1 MKLENERLPEESA
14 ETEDENTKTVHLT
27 ITSRHI
33 TSVPDGEMMS
43 LFTDADAADD
53 ENADED
59 EDLQICGEDGFE
71 ALSDEFFSR
80 FTDEITLGEEDD
92 TYIFGVTG
100 KLKKAGDNTL
110 ELSYADN
117 ESLDGTFTVI
127 RIDAA
132 HPNMVTIMRNGG
144 IVNTIV
150 CEKGV
155 RHISVYDTPVMPF
168 QLAVYTKKCEGA
180 ITFEKGGVLELDYM
194 VELRGTDIQ
203 RTMLKI
209 EAEVK

>member
-14 ETEDENTKTVHLT
+14 ETEDENTKIVHLT

-80 FTDEITLGEEDD
+80 FTDEITVGEEDD

>member
-14 ETEDENTKTVHLT
+14 ETEDENTKIVHLT

-80 FTDEITLGEEDD
+80 FTDEITVGEEDD

-110 ELSYADN
+110 EISYADN

>member
-14 ETEDENTKTVHLT
+14 ETEDENTKIVHLT

-80 FTDEITLGEEDD
+80 FTDEITVGEEDD

-100 KLKKAGDNTL
+100 KLKKAGDNML

>member
-1 MKLENERLPEESA
+1 MKLENERLPEESM
-14 ETEDENTKTVHLT
+14 ETEDENTKIVHLT

-33 TSVPDGEMMS
+33 TSVPDGETLS
-43 LFTDADAADD
+43 LFTDADGTDD

-59 EDLQICGEDGFE
+59 EDLQICGEDRFD
-71 ALSDEFFSR
+71 ALSEEFFSR
-80 FTDEITLGEEDD
+80 LTDEISVGEEDD

-132 HPNMVTIMRNGG
+132 HPNMVTIMRSGG

-180 ITFEKGGVLELDYM
+180 ITFEKGGTLELDYM

-203 RTMLKI
+203 RTTLKI

>member
-14 ETEDENTKTVHLT
+14 ETEDENTKIVHLT

-80 FTDEITLGEEDD
+80 FTDEITVGEEDD

-100 KLKKAGDNTL
+100 KIKKAGDNTL

>member
-1 MKLENERLPEESA
+1 MKLENERLPEETA
-14 ETEDENTKTVHLT
+14 ETEDENTKIVHLT

-59 EDLQICGEDGFE
+59 LQICGEDGFE

-80 FTDEITLGEEDD
+80 LTDEVTVGEEDD

-100 KLKKAGDNTL
+100 KLKKAGDHTL

-117 ESLDGTFTVI
+117 ESLDGTYTVI

-180 ITFEKGGVLELDYM
+180 ITFEKGGVIELDYM

>member
-1 MKLENERLPEESA
+1 MKLENERLPEETA
-14 ETEDENTKTVHLT
+14 ETEDENTKIVHLT

-80 FTDEITLGEEDD
+80 LTDEVTVGEEDD

-100 KLKKAGDNTL
+100 KLKKAGDHTL

-180 ITFEKGGVLELDYM
+180 ITFEKGGVIELDYM

>member
-14 ETEDENTKTVHLT
+14 ETEDENTKIVHLT

-59 EDLQICGEDGFE
+59 EDLQICGEDRFE

-80 FTDEITLGEEDD
+80 FTDEITVGEEDD

>member
-1 MKLENERLPEESA
+1 MKRTWKKLSA
-14 ETEDENTKTVHLT
+14 LLLSLAMVLSLAACGGTPAA
-27 ITSRHI
+27 SGG
-33 TSVPDGEMMS
+33 DGES
-43 LFTDADAADD
+43 KDNADAADD

-80 FTDEITLGEEDD
+80 FTDEITVGEEDD

-110 ELSYADN
+110 EISYADN

-209 EAEVK
+209 EAEFK

>member
-14 ETEDENTKTVHLT
+14 ETEDENTKIVHLT

-80 FTDEITLGEEDD
+80 FTDEITVGEEDD
-92 TYIFGVTG
+92 TYIFGVTVF
-100 KLKKAGDNTL
+100 L
-110 ELSYADN
+110 
-117 ESLDGTFTVI
+117 
-127 RIDAA
+127 
-132 HPNMVTIMRNGG
+132 
-144 IVNTIV
+144 
-150 CEKGV
+150 
-155 RHISVYDTPVMPF
+155 VMP
-168 QLAVYTKKCEGA
+168 
-180 ITFEKGGVLELDYM
+180 
-194 VELRGTDIQ
+194 
-203 RTMLKI
+203 
-209 EAEVK
+209 

>member
-14 ETEDENTKTVHLT
+14 ETEDENTKIVHLT

-80 FTDEITLGEEDD
+80 FTDEITVGEEDD

-110 ELSYADN
+110 EISYADN

-209 EAEVK
+209 EAEFK

>member
-1 MKLENERLPEESA
+1 MKLENERLPEETA
-14 ETEDENTKTVHLT
+14 ETEDENTKIVHLT

-33 TSVPDGEMMS
+33 NSVPDGEMMS

-80 FTDEITLGEEDD
+80 LTDEVTVGEEDD

-100 KLKKAGDNTL
+100 KLKKAGDHTL

-132 HPNMVTIMRNGG
+132 RPNMVTIMRNGG

-180 ITFEKGGVLELDYM
+180 ITFEKGGVIELDYM